1 MDAKYFCTTMQSD
14 LVGLKS
20 RLYDIIS
27 GVEKMPA
34 EKKGDAQ
41 KNLSE
46 LHALVAEIAHMVD
59 ELKVACPA
67 DFTNEKSAIEAK
79 KQELMEKINVWDA
92 EHIAGGYVG
101 G

>member
-20 RLYDIIS
+20 RVYDILS
-27 GVEKMPA
+27 AVEKMPKD
-34 EKKGDAQ
+34 KKAGLQ
-41 KNLSE
+41 GKLPE
-46 LHALVAEIAHMVD
+46 LHGLVAELARMVD
-59 ELKVACPA
+59 ELRVACPA
-67 DFTNEKSAIEAK
+67 DFTAEKKAIEK
-79 KQELMEKINVWDA
+79 KRKELMEKINVWDS